1 MKNLANQSHSDADVE
16 MRLPDSDQS
25 ITYVGTM
32 VHWRRK
38 QNDTPLG
45 VEIPAA
51 NLQEPFTTGKE
62 PALDESLFADD
73 AHSPRETHH

>member
-1 MKNLANQSHSDADVE
+1 
-16 MRLPDSDQS
+16 
-25 ITYVGTM
+25 M
-32 VHWRRK
+32 VHWSRI

-62 PALDESLFADD
+62 PALDESLFAYD